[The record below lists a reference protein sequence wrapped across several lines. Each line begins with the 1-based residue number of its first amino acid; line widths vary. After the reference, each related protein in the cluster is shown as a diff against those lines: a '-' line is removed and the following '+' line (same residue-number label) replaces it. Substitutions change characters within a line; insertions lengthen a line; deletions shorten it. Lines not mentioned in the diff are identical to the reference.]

1 MKRLLGFLGI
11 GKSLVGG
18 KGTLSLD
25 AALSRFWARDIPI
38 GTVIDIGAS
47 DGRWSLTVKKYFP
60 DARYLLVE
68 GQATHE
74 PALDRL
80 KRTSGNIDY
89 VIAVASDRPGTVY
102 FESGDPFGG
111 VASHTQERGMVEV
124 PAVTVDELVQ
134 DRGLPSP
141 YLLKLDTHGFE
152 VPILE
157 GAGATLKRTQLVV
170 VETYN
175 FRIGSESLLF
185 HEMCRYMEGKGLRC
199 IDLCEPMHRPKD
211 GALWQVD
218 LFYVPDTRKEF
229 SSNRY
234 S

>member
-1 MKRLLGFLGI
+1 MKRLRRFLGI
-11 GKSLVGG
+11 GDSLVGG
-18 KGTLSLD
+18 KDTLSLD
-25 AALSRFWARDIPI
+25 AALSRFRARDIPI

-47 DGRWSLTVKKYFP
+47 DGRWSLTVNKYFP
-60 DARYLLVE
+60 NARYLLVE
-68 GQATHE
+68 AQAAHE
-74 PALDRL
+74 PALDLL

-89 VIAVASDRPGTVY
+89 MIAAASDRSGTVY

-111 VASHTQERGMVEV
+111 VASHTHKRGMVEV

-152 VPILE
+152 APILE

-185 HEMCRYMEGKGLRC
+185 HEM
-199 IDLCEPMHRPKD
+199 
-211 GALWQVD
+211 
-218 LFYVPDTRKEF
+218 
-229 SSNRY
+229 
-234 S
+234 